1 MQKQKLGMED
11 EQNEYER
18 IKGNGNT
25 PVKGDRTDCRI
36 GRKRFFGIE
45 RSRKASRLRLM
56 VRRYYSIRFDQ
67 RNPEDSIKEIR
78 KVLDE
83 CLSEIDFDHINPL
96 PPIVLHA

>member
-45 RSRKASRLRLM
+45 RSKNASRVRLM

-67 RNPEDSIKEIR
+67 RNPEVFSYSPILTQNDIVPTTTKEIR
-78 KVLDE
+78 
-83 CLSEIDFDHINPL
+83 PL
-96 PPIVLHA
+96 EARH